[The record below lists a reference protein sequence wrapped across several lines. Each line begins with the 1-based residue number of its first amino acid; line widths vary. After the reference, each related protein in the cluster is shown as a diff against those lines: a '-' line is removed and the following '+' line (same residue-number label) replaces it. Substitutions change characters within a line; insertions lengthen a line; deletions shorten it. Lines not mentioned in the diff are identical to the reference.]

1 MPPTEDPTDTPLS
14 GLLSTPDSP
23 FVLDAPIGAGATGT
37 VYRAHLRRPL
47 GTLPAESQVAVKFLN
62 QRFAGDPGAQDRLLE
77 EGRLGQAIDSAYV
90 ARIHGVGTNR
100 VLGLSVTWLVMEYL
114 EGDNLRTFVDSGR
127 RAVEDLTRRVG
138 RDAALGLAALHARG
152 IVHRDVKPENL
163 HLTPEGTVKVMDL
176 GLAQRI
182 DRADLAASAGP
193 AGTLPYSAPEVLAG
207 RTATPQSDLWALG
220 IVLYELATGR
230 HPFARGVARGS
241 GSQGTRDGGSH
252 PGASSSTGSRR
263 GRSADEIIEAVL
275 NATPLRPS
283 HRQPRISAFLE
294 EVILWLMAKDP
305 AARPVAASQLAE
317 ILDQGEAS
325 RWWIERM
332 ARAPTLAARG
342 RLRRIRRSAPGPFVD
357 RESATR
363 QLDRHHR
370 ALLRGRGTLVAIS
383 GPSGIGRRRL
393 LDEAIEAWL
402 DRRDAFSFVWGVAS
416 SDPDQ
421 GRGQPF
427 PAMLAEALLGERP
440 RGPRVRE
447 RIESRL
453 GTRTDWSQAAVTR
466 VAGSLAGDA
475 AALEPADGAARF
487 VDLLEVLS
495 REQPIV
501 LRIDHAEHLDGTALR
516 VLDLVHRQR
525 HGLPILVLLV
535 VGPEG
540 LPEGTPSVDTIELGG
555 LEAEA
560 FVRFATD
567 LFEPGEAPRAALEL
581 AAETFGGSPGN
592 AIEALDH
599 LVEQGQLQGRPG
611 SFFAFDAPLPIPPA
625 PSHLERI
632 GQRLSRLP
640 PRQQHVLQVAAVLGD
655 RFAVADLAAVIGRPE
670 LQVLE
675 DLSVFRGRVVRAV
688 GGEVAFRHRAFRD
701 ALQRQLPAGLR
712 QRLHRLVAFALQ
724 ERNAPT
730 LQIGLHLSR
739 AGEHEACVP
748 MLLDALDRLV
758 QSGSKRTAQRIANR
772 LRVHLEHLSD
782 HAHARPWQLRFAML
796 QARRARRSG
805 KNAAADL
812 SLRRA
817 MGLAQT
823 YGDHA
828 ARADALVEWADM
840 ARESGQFLAALNL
853 LDSAHRAVP
862 TPGEGQPSATAVR
875 AHALH
880 AQIMA
885 GLGQV
890 DEGVAHLRCA
900 LLLAAD
906 DDRRTR
912 ASLLVELANL
922 EILLRHLPTA
932 AKTLDRARHLLSRDD
947 PPSLRAR
954 LALQRGR
961 LQELV
966 GTVEPEAYERA
977 IRIAEDADLPEM
989 LGRVALARAETLLW
1003 RDSDADDW
1011 LGEAEEYA
1019 NRAGDRFTAECA
1031 RVHRLG
1037 TALRT
1042 ADMGTVVEELGA
1054 PELLGWWLLYEA
1066 RRHRAAGDG
1075 ARRRIFLDEA
1085 VDVSRAATLPL
1096 RLNLRIL
1103 QEAGHRDRARLL
1115 VESMALRFPVGGGRR
1130 RFAAELGRHLD
1141 DGEG

>member
-1 MPPTEDPTDTPLS
+1 MPPADDPSEPPLS
-14 GLLSTPDSP
+14 GLHSTPDSP
-23 FVLDAPIGAGATGT
+23 FVLESPIGAGASGT
-37 VYRAHLRRPL
+37 VYRARLRRPL
-47 GTLPAESQVAVKFLN
+47 GTLPAESRVAVKFLN
-62 QRFAGDPGAQDRLLE
+62 QRFAGDLGAQDRLLE
-77 EGRLGQAIDSAYV
+77 EGRLGQTIDSAYV
-90 ARIHGVGTNR
+90 ARIHGVGSNR
-100 VLGLSVTWLVMEYL
+100 VLGLTVTWLVMEYL
-114 EGDNLRTFVDSGR
+114 EGDNLRTFVDSDR

-163 HLTPEGTVKVMDL
+163 HLTPAGTVKVMDL

-182 DRADLAASAGP
+182 ERDDLEAAAGP

-207 RTATPQSDLWALG
+207 RVATPQSDLWALG
-220 IVLYELATGR
+220 IVLYELATGH
-230 HPFARGVARGS
+230 HPFARGGDRGGSGTRGS
-241 GSQGTRDGGSH
+241 RPSDAQPAG
-252 PGASSSTGSRR
+252 SSSTGGRR
-263 GRSADEIIEAVL
+263 GRTADEIIDAVL
-275 NATPLRPS
+275 HATPLRPS

-294 EVILWLMAKDP
+294 QVILWLMAKDP

-325 RWWIERM
+325 RWWVERM

-357 RESATR
+357 RLDATR
-363 QLDRHHR
+363 RLDRCHR
-370 ALLRGRGTLVAIS
+370 ALIRGRGALVAVH

-402 DRRDAFSFVWGVAS
+402 DRRDPFSFAWGVAS
-416 SDPDQ
+416 SDPDL

-427 PAMLAEALLGERP
+427 PAMLAEALLGEPP

-453 GTRTDWSQAAVTR
+453 GSRTDWSQAAVSR

-475 AALEPADGAARF
+475 AALDPTDGAALF
-487 VDLLEVLS
+487 VELLEALS
-495 REQPIV
+495 REQPMV
-501 LRIDHAEHLDGTALR
+501 LRIDHAEYLDSTALR
-516 VLDLVHRQR
+516 VLDLIHRQR
-525 HGLPILVLLV
+525 QGLPILVLMV
-535 VGPEG
+535 VGLEG
-540 LPEGTPSVDTIELGG
+540 LPEGTPPVEAIELGG
-555 LEAEA
+555 LAPA
-560 FVRFATD
+560 DFVRFATD
-567 LFEPGEAPRAALEL
+567 LFEPDEAPRAALEL

-599 LVEQGQLQGRPG
+599 LVEQGKLQGRPG
-611 SFFAFDAPLPIPPA
+611 GFFAFDAPLPIPPA

-632 GQRLSRLP
+632 GQRLDRLP
-640 PRQQHVLQVAAVLGD
+640 PRQQHVLQAAAVLGD

-688 GGEVAFRHRAFRD
+688 SGEVAFRHRAFRD
-701 ALQRQLPAGLR
+701 ALQRQLPTGLR

-724 ERNAPT
+724 ERNAPP

-748 MLLDALDRLV
+748 ILLDALDRLV
-758 QSGSKRTAQRIANR
+758 HAGSKRTAQRIANR
-772 LRVHLEHLSD
+772 LRVHLDHLGD
-782 HAHARPWQLRFAML
+782 DAQARPWQLRFAML
-796 QARRARRSG
+796 QARRARRLG
-805 KNAAADL
+805 KPDAADA

-817 MGLAQT
+817 LNLAQS
-823 YGDHA
+823 YGDAA

-862 TPGEGQPSATAVR
+862 TPGEGQPRATAIR

-885 GLGQV
+885 GLGEA
-890 DEGVAHLRCA
+890 DEGVGHLRSA
-900 LLLAAD
+900 LLLAPD
-906 DDRRTR
+906 DDRSTR
-912 ASLLVELANL
+912 AALLVELARL

-932 AKTLDRARHLLSRDD
+932 GKTLDRARRLMSRDD
-947 PPSLRAR
+947 PPSLRAH
-954 LALQRGR
+954 LAFQRGR
-961 LQELV
+961 LRELV
-966 GTVEPEAYERA
+966 GAGDPAPYDEA
-977 IRIAEDADLPEM
+977 IRIAEDGDLPEI

-1003 RDSDADDW
+1003 RDRDADDW

-1019 NRAGDRFTAECA
+1019 SRAGDRWTAESA
-1031 RVHRLG
+1031 RLHRLG

-1042 ADMGTVVEELGA
+1042 ADLGAVVEELGA

-1075 ARRRIFLDEA
+1075 ARRRVFLDEA

-1096 RLNLRIL
+1096 RLTLRIL
-1103 QEAGHRDRARLL
+1103 HEAGHGERARAL
-1115 VESMALRFPVGGGRR
+1115 VDSMALRFPVGSARR
-1130 RFAAELGRHLD
+1130 RFTAELNRHLD
-1141 DGEG
+1141 GDL